1 MAAACAGSR
10 PSSARTRD
18 AASAAREGVAG
29 SCSNCTCGWFVC
41 WRGGDCCFWG
51 IVGVL
56 PGCVL
61 LLDGGDGGFSTQGDE
76 AYVPGAANKARRRL
90 PRTILH
96 APLFG
101 LWNGTLV
108 SNHNQNNNDDN
119 GGGGG
124 GGGGGDSHANAHRR
138 WRQRR
143 GRSLLKD
150 EARATNN
157 SSGGGG
163 DDSWLSADKAGC
175 RWRFDSRHLNL
186 KANSWKD
193 VENSA
198 AAAAAAAAAADK

>member
-1 MAAACAGSR
+1 MLRTAKRVVVADSSTFSCWAAYLN
-10 PSSARTRD
+10 TRAEELHVPVQTPD
-18 AASAAREGVAG
+18 SGA
-29 SCSNCTCGWFVC
+29 
-41 WRGGDCCFWG
+41 
-51 IVGVL
+51 
-56 PGCVL
+56 GCVL